1 MLKNLGKLREEA
13 KDFIDEVPN
22 LRDDFKALDDR
33 TEQMFKL
40 YFEKDTTVF
49 PAFESFKAPKKSVME
64 QTHIATLM
72 NAVVDSIRLFA
83 SSYLPKLYP
92 SEEKEKTKAIMVVLH
107 FAVKK
112 CIKAVQNCDKEPEA
126 HDPSTDLI
134 YNYPDGVKLAGKTW
148 ELILPWAITG
158 FDHDYMLS
166 SAILGPGDL
175 TMKKLAILDTII
187 SLYPE
192 SADSKDIFGFRAI
205 HYAARI
211 NSVEVWN
218 RIIAMRPEAIFELSD
233 HGETPLHVA
242 AAFTGSEEGT
252 YIRTLHAHNV
262 CAFIY
267 FLHSSDLQLYSVDHV
282 YVSCVPSLILAYSQI
297 IYG

>member
-13 KDFIDEVPN
+13 KEFIDEVPN
-22 LRDDFKALDDR
+22 LRDDFQTLDDR

-49 PAFESFKAPKKSVME
+49 PAFENFKVPKKSATE

-72 NAVVDSIRLFA
+72 NAVVDSIRLFV
-83 SSYLPKLYP
+83 SSYLPKLY
-92 SEEKEKTKAIMVVLH
+92 STAEKEKTKAIMVVLH

-112 CIKAVQNCDKEPEA
+112 CIKAVQNCDKEPAA

-134 YNYPDGVKLAGKTW
+134 YNYPDGVKVTGKTW
-148 ELILPWAITG
+148 ELILSWAITG
-158 FDHDYMLS
+158 FDHDYLLS
-166 SAILGPGDL
+166 SAILGSGDVAA
-175 TMKKLAILDTII
+175 KKLAILDTII

-211 NSVEVWN
+211 NSVEVWH
-218 RIIAMRPEAIFELSD
+218 RIIAINPEAIYELSG
-233 HGETPLHVA
+233 HGETPLHIA
-242 AAFTGSEEGT
+242 AAFTVSEEGT
-252 YIRTLHAHNV
+252 YARTLLAHTPKCASSTV
-262 CAFIY
+262 CTFFRI
-267 FLHSSDLQLYSVDHV
+267 LQ
-282 YVSCVPSLILAYSQI
+282 
-297 IYG
+297 